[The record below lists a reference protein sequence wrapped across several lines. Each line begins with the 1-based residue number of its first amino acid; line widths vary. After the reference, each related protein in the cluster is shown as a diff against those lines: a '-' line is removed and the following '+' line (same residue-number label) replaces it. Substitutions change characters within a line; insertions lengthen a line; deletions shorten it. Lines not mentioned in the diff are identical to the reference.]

1 MIWDVGTVGEKIKEN
16 DILQRLEHYA
26 EHKPCFDEHHQDQ
39 LLVYM
44 ALANGVSELFIGEEI
59 SLHTQSLIYVMQKF
73 IPDLEITH
81 EEGMLKIK
89 GISYKIV

>member
-16 DILQRLEHYA
+16 DILERLEHYA
-26 EHKPCFDEHHQDQ
+26 EHKTCFDEHHQDQ

-81 EEGMLKIK
+81 EEGMLKIQ